1 MKLAY
6 VTAPGRG
13 MTDDLIAGAVLLLE
27 ARGVRLTGTVRAKP
41 VEPGAHPCDMDL
53 RVLPDGPRF
62 RISQPLGA
70 GARGC
75 HLDTDVIEAIAAAV
89 EARLPTADLL
99 IVNKFGKQEAHGR
112 GLCPA
117 IAKAI
122 EIGIPVLV
130 GVNQMTLSD
139 FGAFA
144 EGTAVHLP
152 SDLHALCAWFATLN
166 ANGAALSKELT

>member
-13 MTDDLIAGAVLLLE
+13 MTDDLIAGAVHLLE
-27 ARGVRLTGTVRAKP
+27 AHGVRLTGTVRAKP

-70 GARGC
+70 GSRGC
-75 HLDTDVIEAIAAAV
+75 RLDAEVIEAIAAAV

-130 GVNQMTLSD
+130 GVNQMTLPD
-139 FGAFA
+139 FDAFSA
-144 EGTAVHLP
+144 GTAVHLP
-152 SDLHALCAWFATLN
+152 SDLHTLCERYGALN
-166 ANGAALSKELT
+166 ANGEVFSKELT